1 MKTYR
6 ITDILSSFGLFL
18 DSEVEAADEIDAKEQ
33 ILNEIMDNLG
43 NYIDIELEEVDWD
56 DSEDPDEYDR
66 YEDSLLEKEFNEKY
80 DM

>member
-6 ITDILSSFGLFL
+6 VTDILSSFGLFL

-33 ILNEIMDNLG
+33 ILNDIMDNLG

>member
-6 ITDILSSFGLFL
+6 ITDILSSFDLFL

-43 NYIDIELEEVDWD
+43 NYIDIELEEIDWD
-56 DSEDPDEYDR
+56 DSEDPDEYDK
-66 YEDSLLEKEFNEKY
+66 YEDSLLEKDFLEEN
-80 DM
+80 

>member
-6 ITDILSSFGLFL
+6 VTDILSRFGLFL

>member
-6 ITDILSSFGLFL
+6 VTDILSSFGLFL

-43 NYIDIELEEVDWD
+43 NYIDIELEEIDWD

-66 YEDSLLEKEFNEKY
+66 YEDSLLEKEFLEENN
-80 DM
+80 

>member
-6 ITDILSSFGLFL
+6 ITDILSSFDLFL

-33 ILNEIMDNLG
+33 ILYEIMDNLG
-43 NYIDIELEEVDWD
+43 NYVDIELEEVDWD
-56 DSEDPDEYDR
+56 DSEDPDEYDK
-66 YEDSLLEKEFNEKY
+66 YEESLLEKEFNEKY

>member
-6 ITDILSSFGLFL
+6 ITDILSSFDLFL
-18 DSEVEAADEIDAKEQ
+18 DSEVEAADEIDAREQ

-43 NYIDIELEEVDWD
+43 NYIDIELEEIDWD

-66 YEDSLLEKEFNEKY
+66 YEDSLLEKEFNE
-80 DM
+80 